1 MNKREN
7 HFKRSKIF
15 LAGCLGFILGLS
27 FASYTPPVNAMAV
40 FILFWVLAIAS
51 LAFWPRK
58 ISLGFL
64 MLTCAV
70 LGYWRYQLT
79 NTPSEVAR
87 YYDKNIT
94 AVGIV
99 SQEPEIKPMGI
110 NLTLKLTNING
121 QVLGDKILVSVSAWE
136 HFNYGDEVR
145 LECLLAK
152 PEPIEDF
159 AYDRY
164 LARWGIYGTCRAER
178 IVLVAKNKGNPWL
191 ATLNKIRQTSDQ
203 IIKRHLPN
211 QEANL
216 ASAMVLGGK
225 SNLGPEITKA
235 FSASGL
241 THIIAI
247 SGMNI
252 TLIVILLFN
261 LLLFLGLRRQVVFW
275 VVVVVITSYV
285 LLIGVPASAV
295 RAGIM
300 GLLGLWAVY
309 LGRLNNLDNVL
320 VATAVITLLFNP
332 LLLRD
337 DVGWQLS
344 FLALAGIIYL
354 YPIGQKFLTSKQSFI
369 NFLLDSL
376 ALTVAAQLPTW
387 PIIAINFGQ
396 ISLIAV
402 VANLLAVWIAPALLV
417 VLLIALGLSAIF
429 PWVWWWL
436 PALFGLKYLIDVAL
450 LSASFPLVV
459 VQVGSLAP
467 ALVVIYYL
475 ALMVLVYFALKF
487 KWIKHD
493 KNV

>member
-1 MNKREN
+1 MTMIYK
-7 HFKRSKIF
+7 KSKIF
-15 LAGCLGFILGLS
+15 LAGSLSFILGLS

-40 FILFWVLAIAS
+40 FILFWVLAVTALALWPKKIA
-51 LAFWPRK
+51 
-58 ISLGFL
+58 LGFL
-64 MLTCAV
+64 MASCVV
-70 LGYWRYQLT
+70 LGYWRYQLA
-79 NTPSEVAR
+79 NMPSEVAT

-99 SQEPEIKPMGI
+99 SQEPEVKPMGI
-110 NLTLKLTNING
+110 NLTVKLKSIDEEKVN
-121 QVLGDKILVSVSAWE
+121 DKILVSVSARE

-164 LARWGIYGTCRAER
+164 LGAKGIYGTCRATK
-178 IVLVAKNKGNPWL
+178 IVLVARDKGNAWL
-191 ATLNKIRQTSDQ
+191 AGLNKIRKASDE

-216 ASAMVLGGK
+216 ASAMVLGTK
-225 SNLGPEITKA
+225 SNLSPEITKA

-261 LLLFLGLRRQVVFW
+261 LLLFLGLRRQIVFW

-354 YPIGQKFLTSKQSFI
+354 YPIGQKLLHSNQSFI

-376 ALTVAAQLPTW
+376 ALTVSAQLPTW

-450 LSASFPLVV
+450 LSASFPLAVV
-459 VQVGSLAP
+459 TVGSLAP

-475 ALMVLVYFALKF
+475 ALIILVYFGYKF
-487 KWIKHD
+487 KWLKSE
-493 KNV
+493 KTVK

>member
-1 MNKREN
+1 MASSYRK
-7 HFKRSKIF
+7 SKIF
-15 LAGCLGFILGLS
+15 LAGSLGFILGLG

-40 FILFWVLAIAS
+40 FILFWILVIITLVLWPKK
-51 LAFWPRK
+51 LA
-58 ISLGFL
+58 LGFL
-64 MLTCAV
+64 MASCVA

-79 NTPSEVAR
+79 TTPSEVAS

-94 AVGIV
+94 AVGIIR
-99 SQEPEIKPMGI
+99 QEPEVKPMGI
-110 NLTLKLTNING
+110 NLTLKLTSING
-121 QVLGDKILVSVSAWE
+121 QVLRDKILVSVSARE

-145 LECLLAK
+145 LECLLAR

-164 LARWGIYGTCRAER
+164 LARWGIHGTCRSTKIILLASD
-178 IVLVAKNKGNPWL
+178 KGNPWL
-191 ATLNKIRQTSDQ
+191 AGLNKIRQASDQ
-203 IIKRHLPN
+203 IIKRHLPS

-216 ASAMVLGGK
+216 ASAMVLGTK
-225 SNLGPEITKA
+225 SNLGPELTQA

-261 LLLFLGLRRQVVFW
+261 LLLFFGLRRQIVFW

-320 VATAVITLLFNP
+320 VATAVITLSFNP

-344 FLALAGIIYL
+344 FLALAGLIYL
-354 YPIGQKFLTSKQSFI
+354 YPIGQKFFHSPQSFI

-376 ALTVAAQLPTW
+376 VLTVAAQLPTW
-387 PIIAINFGQ
+387 PIIAITFDQ

-417 VLLIALGLSAIF
+417 VLLIALGLSAIV
-429 PWVWWWL
+429 PWLWWWL

-450 LSASFPLVV
+450 LSASFPWAVIK
-459 VQVGSLAP
+459 VGSLAP
-467 ALVVIYYL
+467 ALVFIYYL
-475 ALMVLVYFALKF
+475 SLILVYYGKKLAKRREKVL
-487 KWIKHD
+487 
-493 KNV
+493 N